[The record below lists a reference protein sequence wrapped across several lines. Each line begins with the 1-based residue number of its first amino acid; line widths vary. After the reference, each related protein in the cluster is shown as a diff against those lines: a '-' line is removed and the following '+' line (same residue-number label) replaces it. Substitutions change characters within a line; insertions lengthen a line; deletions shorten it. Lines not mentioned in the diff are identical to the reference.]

1 MARAKGNLP
10 PKILNG
16 YLGAR
21 GFSAGLAMFF
31 ALLYSN
37 ALGVERRS
45 IVAFIMTSAVVIGV
59 IFTSGVSLTFRK
71 SMQAPD
77 NKITVNS
84 YIYLTT
90 ILSLVA
96 SCVTY
101 LSVYVF
107 SRTKIEIPRTL
118 LLITV
123 AYTFFATM
131 DYCLHQALIAFS
143 LFKLA
148 SILDVLTIC
157 MQVTIYLMLFSANRV
172 SIAVS
177 LFSALILSYIT
188 STITTVLLLIGIL
201 DPSIKFKWREIKTL
215 LSASKNLHLLGIGT
229 GFADRIDRIIIAWL
243 LPLGVLGKYAVGTSF
258 ISFLRF
264 LPEAMGRWIV
274 SGQLT
279 PTLGK
284 FGKSLLSRVALT
296 LTLVIGGS
304 LLTQIFVK
312 IFFGN
317 AWSLPLLVFIF
328 FACQEI
334 ARGYYQV
341 RLSRIVTSGF
351 ERTVRN
357 TSIGLIFIAPTFSII
372 GAVSFGIYG
381 VPLGMAVAYIGLNYY
396 LQRVMAKIPQND
408 A

>member
-1 MARAKGNLP
+1 MAHAKGNLP

-21 GFSAGLAMFF
+21 GFSAGLAMVF

-37 ALGVERRS
+37 SLGVERRS

-71 SMQAPD
+71 SMQAPE

-90 ILSLVA
+90 MLSLVA
-96 SCVTY
+96 SAITF
-101 LSVYVF
+101 LLVYIF
-107 SRTKIEIPRTL
+107 SKTKIEIPRTL
-118 LLITV
+118 LLMTV
-123 AYTFFATM
+123 IYAFFATM

-148 SILDVLTIC
+148 SILEVLTIC
-157 MQVTIYLMLFSANRV
+157 MQVSVYLVLFSANRV

-177 LFSALILSYIT
+177 LFSAFILSYIT
-188 STITTVLLLIGIL
+188 STITTILLLIGIL
-201 DPSIKFKWREIKTL
+201 DPSIKFKWREIRTL
-215 LSASKNLHLLGIGT
+215 LSASKNLHLLGIAT
-229 GFADRIDRIIIAWL
+229 GFADRIDRIVIAWF
-243 LPLGVLGKYAVGTSF
+243 LPLGMLGKYAVGTSF

-274 SGQLT
+274 GGQLT
-279 PTLGK
+279 PAFGRL
-284 FGKSLLSRVALT
+284 GKSLLSRIALN

-312 IFFGN
+312 IFFGDE
-317 AWSLPLLVFIF
+317 WSLPLLVFIF
-328 FACQEI
+328 FASQEI
-334 ARGYYQV
+334 ARGYYQI
-341 RLSRIVTSGF
+341 RLSRIVSAGL
-351 ERTVRN
+351 EKTVRN
-357 TSIGLIFIAPTFSII
+357 TSLGLIFIAPIFSII
-372 GAVSFGIYG
+372 GAKSLGIYG
-381 VPLGMAVAYIGLNYY
+381 VPLGMAVGYIGLNYY
-396 LQRVMAKIPQND
+396 LKYVMAKVPRS
-408 A
+408 

>member
-21 GFSAGLAMFF
+21 GFSAGLAMVF

-37 ALGVERRS
+37 SLGVERRS
-45 IVAFIMTSAVVIGV
+45 IVAFIMTSAIVIGV

-71 SMQAPD
+71 SLQAPE
-77 NKITVNS
+77 NKITINS

-90 ILSLVA
+90 MLSIVA
-96 SCVTY
+96 AAVTF
-101 LSVYVF
+101 LSVYIF
-107 SRTKIEIPRTL
+107 SRIKIEIPRTL

-123 AYTFFATM
+123 LYAFFATM

-157 MQVTIYLMLFSANRV
+157 MQVSVYFMLFALNQV

-177 LFSALILSYIT
+177 LFSAFILSYIT

-201 DPSIKFKWREIKTL
+201 DPSIKFKWKEIRTL
-215 LSASKNLHLLGIGT
+215 LSASNNLHLLGIAT
-229 GFADRIDRIIIAWL
+229 GFADRIDRIVIAWF
-243 LPLGVLGKYAVGTSF
+243 LPLDILGKYAVGTSF

-264 LPEAMGRWIV
+264 FPEAMSRWIV
-274 SGQLT
+274 SGQAL
-279 PTLGK
+279 PMFGKLGK
-284 FGKSLLSRVALT
+284 SFVNRIAVT
-296 LTLVIGGS
+296 LILVIGGS
-304 LLTQIFVK
+304 LLTQVLVK
-312 IFFGN
+312 LFFGDK
-317 AWSLPLLVFIF
+317 WSLPLLVFIF
-328 FACQEI
+328 FASQEI

-341 RLSRIVTSGF
+341 RLSRIVSTGL
-351 ERTVRN
+351 EKTVIN
-357 TSIGLIFIAPTFSII
+357 ASLGLIFIAPIFSMI
-372 GAVSFGIYG
+372 GAKGIGIYG
-381 VPLGMAVAYIGLNYY
+381 VPLGMLVGYIGLNYY
-396 LQRVMAKIPQND
+396 LKHVTTKAS
-408 A
+408 